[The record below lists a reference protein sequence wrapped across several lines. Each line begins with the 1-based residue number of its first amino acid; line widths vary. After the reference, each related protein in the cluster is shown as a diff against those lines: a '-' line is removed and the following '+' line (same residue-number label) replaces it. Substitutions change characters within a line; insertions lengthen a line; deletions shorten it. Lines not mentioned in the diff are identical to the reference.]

1 MPSFRKYVRYMP
13 DLAGILF
20 FIAGVAGTADGR
32 FPFCFLMAWVLIGLP
47 IFARLLRNIEQ
58 GRFLDEYFLITI
70 ATGGAV
76 AIGRYPEA
84 VLVILLYRLGDHLL
98 SRAVDRTHAAI
109 RSLIDRRPDRP
120 DENGDDPTKVEPE
133 STPADRAQSL
143 ALVTRAA
150 ARKARSER
158 FITRFARWYTPV
170 IVFAAVVMT
179 FLPPL
184 LSADITHAQSV
195 YRALTFLAIACPSA
209 LLVSIPLG
217 WYAAIGTASQR
228 GILIKGADHLDILS
242 RAGAILFGKTG
253 TLTRGRYTVVEV
265 LPAEGMPKDRFLY
278 YAALAESQAAHPI
291 AAAIR
296 AAYGKPIPYGT
307 ASEIAE
313 TPGKGVSAQVEGQEI
328 LAGTAGFLREQGVP
342 PGPDA
347 VFGTTI
353 HVALS
358 RYYIGRLVVADE
370 LREVVVALVAALKK
384 KGIRYLALLSGD
396 NENMVRQTARAAGI
410 AEAYGALSP
419 AAKLEKME
427 QILSTVRGPV
437 VFMGDGIDDAPLLA
451 RADVGISLCAA
462 PGTVAIE
469 TADIVLKGGDP
480 TLLTEVLH
488 LARRARA
495 IVGQNLFLALA
506 VKGTLLFLAAVGIAS
521 LWEAV
526 FADTIAA
533 LTTILNASRLI
544 AGGTAKEEITN
555 SRIVP

>member
-1 MPSFRKYVRYMP
+1 MSIVPVKRRSFADIGGV
-13 DLAGILF
+13 LF
-20 FIAGVAGTADGR
+20 FAAGLLNAGGEVSS
-32 FPFCFLMAWVLIGLP
+32 FCYLAAWLLIGMP
-47 IFARLLRNIEQ
+47 IFGRVLRALPT
-58 GRFLDEYFLITI
+58 GRFLDEYFLLTL

-109 RSLIDRRPDRP
+109 RSLIDRRPERP
-120 DENGDDPTKVEPE
+120 VENDDDPTKVGPE

-143 ALVTRAA
+143 ALVKRAA
-150 ARKARSER
+150 SRKARSER

-170 IVFAAVVMT
+170 IVLAAVVMT

-184 LSADITHAQSV
+184 LWGDMTYAESV

-217 WYAAIGTASQR
+217 WYAAIGAAAQR
-228 GILIKGADHLDILS
+228 GIFIKGADHLDILS

-253 TLTRGRYTVVEV
+253 TLTRGRYAVVEV
-265 LPAEGMPKDRFLY
+265 LPMEGMSKERFLY
-278 YAALAESQAAHPI
+278 HAALAESQAAHPV

-296 AAYGKPIPYGT
+296 AAYGKPIPYG
-307 ASEIAE
+307 ADSEIVE
-313 TPGKGVSAQVEGQEI
+313 TPGKGAIAQAEGQE
-328 LAGTAGFLREQGVP
+328 LVAGTAGFLRELGVT

-370 LREVVVALVAALKK
+370 LREGVVAMVAALKK
-384 KGIRYLALLSGD
+384 RGIGQLALLSGD

-419 AAKLEKME
+419 DAKLEKME
-427 QILSTVRGPV
+427 QLLSAARGPV

-462 PGTVAIE
+462 PGKVAIE

-495 IVGQNLFLALA
+495 VVGQNLFLTLA

-533 LTTILNASRLI
+533 LITILNASRLV
-544 AGGTAKEEITN
+544 AGKSVQQALIEQRITA
-555 SRIVP
+555 